1 MDNVDYIEAI
11 WGMMAINYAY
21 YIKERS
27 DHDLAMLL
35 DTWKQLLADI
45 PAEVLKAAAFQH
57 IATSKWWPSVAE
69 LRELARRLTRPDR
82 LSGIEAWGLVVAQV
96 RKTGSWGRPEFED
109 SNIMKAVR
117 VIGWSTICLGEHEAS
132 NRARFIECYETLA
145 RREDWRA
152 SLLPQ
157 VRALVE
163 GTRLL
168 LGEAA

>member
-1 MDNVDYIEAI
+1 VNNIDYIETI

-27 DHDLAMLL
+27 DQDLAMLL
-35 DTWKQLLADI
+35 DTWKQLLADV
-45 PAEVLKAAAFQH
+45 PPEVLKAAAFQH
-57 IATSKWWPSVAE
+57 IAANKWWPSVAE
-69 LRELARRLTRPDR
+69 LRELARQLTRPDR
-82 LSGIEAWGLVVAQV
+82 LSGIEAWGLVVAEIE
-96 RKTGSWGRPEFED
+96 RTGSWGRPEFD
-109 SNIMKAVR
+109 DPNITKAVR
-117 VIGWSTICLGEHEAS
+117 TIGWSTICLGEHEAS
-132 NRARFIECYETLA
+132 NRARFIECYEILTK
-145 RREDWRA
+145 REDWTA